1 MVWIILCAISYI
13 GIFVMFKIIDVKKAP
28 LINCIVVNYLTAAV
42 LGFCVFGSLPVVS
55 IVKASWFPMGILLGF
70 LFIVTFLLVGI
81 SSSKTG
87 IVITTVASKMSLVIP
102 MLFSIIAYNE
112 TVSVVK
118 VVAIALAV
126 ASVFLCTYKPS
137 GSKAKEVSV
146 AGNNLRCNG
155 CKRFASNIFTGKIW
169 HLRRCRTFHGHAIC
183 NISSL
188 WNNLF
193 NRKGRHFKE
202 LLEIQS
208 LVIWNITWLVQFRL
222 GIFCY
227 TVDEYRT
234 DYNFFIIW
242 HLQHINHTAV
252 HSHRRNVLQGKTN
265 QVEYYRWCVCLGN
278 YCADGVCGNVKK
290 NGSLLNCHY
299 LCQTKI
305 LFWEVG

>member
-137 GSKAKEVSV
+137 GSKAKSDVWKFLLPAIIFV
-146 AGNNLRCNG
+146 AMGAND
-155 CKRFASNIFTGKIW
+155 
-169 HLRRCRTFHGHAIC
+169 
-183 NISSL
+183 
-188 WNNLF
+188 
-193 NRKGRHFKE
+193 
-202 LLEIQS
+202 S
-208 LVIWNITWLVQFRL
+208 LVIYSREKFGIYDDAALFTATLFAISLLCGIIYSIVKECTLRNFLKFKVWLFGILLGSFNFGSVYFVIRSMNTGLITTSSLYGICNTSTILLSILIGVMFFKEKLTKLNII
-222 GIFCY
+222 G
-227 TVDEYRT
+227 
-234 DYNFFIIW
+234 
-242 HLQHINHTAV
+242 
-252 HSHRRNVLQGKTN
+252 
-265 QVEYYRWCVCLGN
+265 
-278 YCADGVCGNVKK
+278 GVCALATIVLMAYAGM
-290 NGSLLNCHY
+290 
-299 LCQTKI
+299 
-305 LFWEVG
+305 